1 MPERIG
7 IVAVAQT
14 KYHPNRADAREG
26 EVAYEAIKQVLQETG
41 LKYVNDGSGIDAA
54 VTCSQDF
61 WDGRTISSL
70 NVASFVGSHFRCEEK
85 VASDGINAVF
95 YAMMHIL
102 SGEHDTL
109 IVTTHCKESQTSPSL
124 VENHSFEPV
133 LMRGLGLDFL
143 SSAALQANRYMN
155 KYKITPEQCAKV
167 VVQNRGNAKN
177 NPYAQAPMS
186 LTIKDVLNSKMLA
199 DPIHELDAKPVSD
212 GACVMI
218 MAREEKAKKLCKK
231 PIWITGVSNCYEAH
245 YLGDRDLAD
254 CKALTKAAKRAYK
267 MAGIID
273 PLKEID
279 VAEISEKYSY
289 EELLWMEGLG
299 FCERGGGGKMID
311 SGITKMDGKL
321 PVNPSGGCLS
331 GNPTEVAGMTRVV
344 EAVLQ
349 LRNQAGARQVPDAKV
364 ALAHGTTG
372 ICGQLQT
379 VMILSNS

>member
-1 MPERIG
+1 MSERIG

-14 KYHPNRADAREG
+14 KYHPNRAEVKEG
-26 EVAYEAIKQVLQETG
+26 EMAYEAIKQVLQETG

-54 VTCSQDF
+54 VSCCSDYR
-61 WDGRTISSL
+61 DGRTIASL
-70 NVASFVGSHFRCEEK
+70 NVSSFLGTHFRCEER
-85 VASDGINAVF
+85 VSSDGINAVF

-102 SGEHDTL
+102 SGEHDTV
-109 IVTTHCKESQTSPSL
+109 IVSTHCKESMTSSSL
-124 VENHSFEPV
+124 VENLAFEPV
-133 LMRGLGLDFL
+133 MMRVLGLDFL
-143 SSAALQANRYMN
+143 TAAALQANRYMS

-167 VVQNRGNAKN
+167 VVKNRGNAKN

-186 LTIKDVLNSKMLA
+186 LTVKDVLNSKMLA
-199 DPIHELDAKPVSD
+199 DPIHELDTKPISD

-218 MAREEKAKKLCKK
+218 MAREEKAKKFCKK

-254 CKALTKAAKRAYK
+254 CKALTKAAKKAYK
-267 MAGIID
+267 MAGIIN

-279 VAEISEKYSY
+279 VAEISEKFSY

-299 FCERGGGGKMID
+299 LCERGGGGIMID
-311 SGITKMDGKL
+311 SGVTKMGGKL

-331 GNPTEVAGMTRVV
+331 GNPSEVAGMTRVI

-349 LRNQAGARQVPDAKV
+349 LRNQAGARQVTNAKV

>member
-14 KYHPNRADAREG
+14 KYHPNRAEVKEG
-26 EVAYEAIKQVLQETG
+26 EMAYEAIKQVLQETG

-54 VTCSQDF
+54 VSCCSDYR
-61 WDGRTISSL
+61 DGRTIASL
-70 NVASFVGSHFRCEEK
+70 NVSSFLGTHFRCEER
-85 VASDGINAVF
+85 VSSDGINAVF

-102 SGEHDTL
+102 SGEHDTV
-109 IVTTHCKESQTSPSL
+109 IVSTHCKESMTSSSL
-124 VENHSFEPV
+124 VENLAFEPV
-133 LMRGLGLDFL
+133 MMRVLGLDFL
-143 SSAALQANRYMN
+143 TAAALQANRYMS

-167 VVQNRGNAKN
+167 VVKNRGNAKN

-186 LTIKDVLNSKMLA
+186 LTVKDVLNSKMLA
-199 DPIHELDAKPVSD
+199 DPIHELDTKPISD

-218 MAREEKAKKLCKK
+218 MAREEKAKKFCKK

-254 CKALTKAAKRAYK
+254 CKALTKAAKKAYK
-267 MAGIID
+267 MAGIIN

-279 VAEISEKYSY
+279 VAEISEKFSY

-299 FCERGGGGKMID
+299 LCERGGGGIMID
-311 SGITKMDGKL
+311 SGVTKMGGKL

-331 GNPTEVAGMTRVV
+331 GNPSEVAGMTRVI
-344 EAVLQ
+344 EC
-349 LRNQAGARQVPDAKV
+349 QAGDKCQSGSCTRHNGY
-364 ALAHGTTG
+364 LWTTAD
-372 ICGQLQT
+372 
-379 VMILSNS
+379 SNDP